1 MGVPRLALWLRTN
14 FPDAII
20 SFMYDPT
27 SRTNYVVPGVD
38 NLYIDG
44 NPILHTCAQIY
55 FNYGDHKSRIDRYK
69 DLSYEEKEKKVYEDF
84 FENIIVLTKIAKPK
98 KFLYIVIDGPAPI
111 AKQMQQ
117 RQRRYVASKDKK
129 ADDRSFSSTCIT
141 PGTTFMLGLT
151 RYIQYRIRKEMME
164 NAEWA
169 KMQVVFSSAI
179 VPGEGEHKIMQLIRN
194 IPNFERN
201 NLTHCIYGVDGD
213 LIMLGLALH
222 VPKIYLLRID
232 QDRPE
237 VFEVFDMGF
246 VRSNFPKILNTSLRE
261 APLERIVNDFIL
273 TGFLVGNDFLPKI
286 QMFLYLEDGL
296 ELMLDVYCRNK
307 MPLTDP
313 YGIIHKNFTSFV
325 STIAAYEEKYLL
337 NQLSIEVKDSRLIN
351 HTLKKYAKVDKDT
364 GKYISLD
371 FLNYRLAYYAK
382 AGIEG
387 HSIGEKVY
395 AMCIDYLRSMSWI
408 YYYYIYGLK
417 SWRYYYPW
425 HYPPL
430 ITDLNNVMIELSKDH
445 KLIDQIYKKF
455 DLGLP
460 TKPFVQLLC
469 VIPPVSSHYLPDEYS
484 SIMKNKELIN
494 KGVYPSTFE
503 IDYEGKTREH
513 MAIIKIPFVNVL
525 EIEKIYE
532 GIKPKKQY
540 IRDAI
545 GDDVIFIY
553 DEKYECKYVSD
564 YGTIDI
570 SHIKKL

>member
-27 SRTNYVVPGVD
+27 SYTNYTIPGVD
-38 NLYIDG
+38 NLYIDA
-44 NPILHTCAQIY
+44 NPILHTSAQFI

-84 FENIIVLTKIAKPK
+84 FENIIILTKIAKPK

-164 NAEWA
+164 NPEWTKIKVA
-169 KMQVVFSSAI
+169 FSSAI

-213 LIMLGLALH
+213 LIMLGLALN
-222 VPKIYLLRID
+222 VPKISLLRID

-246 VRSNFPKILNTSLRE
+246 VRSNFPKILNTPAAS
-261 APLERIVNDFIL
+261 LERIINDFIL
-273 TGFLVGNDFLPKI
+273 AGFFVGNDFLPKI

-307 MPLTDP
+307 IPLTDS

-325 STIAAYEEKYLL
+325 STISAYEERYLL
-337 NQLSIEVKDSRLIN
+337 NQLSIDLQRDQRLIN

-387 HSIGEKVY
+387 PSIGEKVY
-395 AMCIDYLRSMSWI
+395 AMCVDYLRSMSWI

-430 ITDLNNVMIELSKDH
+430 ITDLNNVMIEISKNH

-513 MAIIKIPFVNVL
+513 MAIIKIPFVNVS

-545 GDDVIFIY
+545 GDDVLFTY
-553 DEKYECKYVSD
+553 DEKYECKYVCD
-564 YGTIDI
+564 YGNIDI
-570 SHIKKL
+570 SHIKKS